1 MSATLHHI
9 NTILSH
15 AAFTLV
21 GMILV
26 VIALCIVSSFF
37 LVIVTIGA
45 ASAGAYALGSRWY
58 GRRGRRCGARER
70 ERRSFV
76 SRRKTETIQRSK
88 D

>member
-1 MSATLHHI
+1 MIATLHQI
-9 NTILSH
+9 NSFLSH

-45 ASAGAYALGSRWY
+45 ASAGAYALGSWWDE
-58 GRRGRRCGARER
+58 RRGGRCGARER
-70 ERRSFV
+70 ERLSFV
-76 SRRKTETIQRSK
+76 SRRKLETTQRSE